1 MMDTRLFG
9 PGERI
14 VFEPYTNDIYQKTQ
28 KWILERGIF
37 EENNPITR
45 KYREAVAGQAAE

>member
-1 MMDTRLFG
+1 MDTRLFG

-14 VFEPYTNDIYQKTQ
+14 VFEPYTSDIYHDTQ

-37 EENNPITR
+37 EAGNPITR
-45 KYREAVAGQAAE
+45 DYDASVAGQAAE